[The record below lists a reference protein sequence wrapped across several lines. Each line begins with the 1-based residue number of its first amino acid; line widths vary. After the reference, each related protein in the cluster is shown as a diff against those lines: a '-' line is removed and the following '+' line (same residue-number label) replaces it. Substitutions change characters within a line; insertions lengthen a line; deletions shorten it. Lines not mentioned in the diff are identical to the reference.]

1 MNPTLKS
8 VALTGVLLGLVLGS
22 PLSRAAGPNGAE
34 PSPPPLF
41 DTLGG
46 YQHSV
51 TTNSELAQRYFN
63 QGLRLVYGFNHA
75 EAIRAFRH
83 VAQIDPRC
91 AMAYW
96 GLALALGPNINA
108 PMNDRR
114 GREAYAAI
122 QQAITLARYASEHD
136 RAYIE
141 ALATRYVAEPESAD
155 RDALNRA
162 YAEAM
167 RGLSERYPDD
177 PDARTL
183 FAAALMNIRP
193 WDYWTPDS
201 QPKANTLQLVA
212 ALESV
217 LERFP
222 DHIGAIHYYIH
233 AVEASSQPDR
243 ALPYARRLG
252 ELIPGSGHLVHMPS
266 HIYMRLGLYHDAALS
281 NTRAIEAD
289 ETYIEAEAPRGLYP
303 NMYYPHNIDFLWA
316 AQHME
321 GRSVEAIETARKL
334 AERVPVER
342 ARQFPAL
349 EAWTAMPL
357 CALVRFGKWQA
368 VLEEPRPP
376 ADLRYMTGLWHYAR
390 ALAFA
395 ATDRLDEA
403 RAEQTELNAVLTT
416 FDTGRQM
423 MGRNSATDLLGIAVR
438 VVAGELAARAGKT
451 DEAVRQLEEA
461 VAGQDRLRYSEPPP
475 WYYPVRQSLGA
486 VLLDAGRPAEAE
498 AVYRE
503 DLRRNP
509 DNGWSLYGLAQSLH
523 GQKKTIPARRTERE
537 FQKAWARADVRL
549 RASRF

>member
-1 MNPTLKS
+1 MKS
-8 VALTGVLLGLVLGS
+8 CALAVVLLGLVFS
-22 PLSRAAGPNGAE
+22 PSLSRAAEPNGAE

-91 AMAYW
+91 AMAHW

-114 GREAYAAI
+114 GREAYAAM
-122 QQAITLARYASEHD
+122 QQAIVLARYASEHD

-167 RGLSERYPDD
+167 RSLSERYPDD

-193 WDYWTPDS
+193 WDYWTPEG

-233 AVEASSQPDR
+233 AVEASSQAER

-289 ETYIEAEAPRGLYP
+289 ETYIEAEAPRGMYP

-321 GRSVEAIETARKL
+321 GR
-334 AERVPVER
+334 
-342 ARQFPAL
+342 Q
-349 EAWTAMPL
+349 
-357 CALVRFGKWQA
+357 
-368 VLEEPRPP
+368 
-376 ADLRYMTGLWHYAR
+376 
-390 ALAFA
+390 
-395 ATDRLDEA
+395 
-403 RAEQTELNAVLTT
+403 
-416 FDTGRQM
+416 
-423 MGRNSATDLLGIAVR
+423 
-438 VVAGELAARAGKT
+438 
-451 DEAVRQLEEA
+451 
-461 VAGQDRLRYSEPPP
+461 
-475 WYYPVRQSLGA
+475 
-486 VLLDAGRPAEAE
+486 
-498 AVYRE
+498 
-503 DLRRNP
+503 RR
-509 DNGWSLYGLAQSLH
+509 SH
-523 GQKKTIPARRTERE
+523 
-537 FQKAWARADVRL
+537 
-549 RASRF
+549 

>member
-1 MNPTLKS
+1 MKS
-8 VALTGVLLGLVLGS
+8 FALTVFLLSLLCGP
-22 PLSRAAGPNGAE
+22 PLSRAADPNGAE
-34 PSPPPLF
+34 PSLPPLF
-41 DTLGG
+41 NTLGA
-46 YQHSV
+46 YQHPI

-75 EAIRAFRH
+75 EAVRAFQHAAR
-83 VAQIDPRC
+83 VDPRC
-91 AMAYW
+91 AMVHW

-108 PMNDRR
+108 PMDVQR
-114 GREAYAAI
+114 GQEAYAAI
-122 QQAITLARYASEHD
+122 QQAIALARYASDHD

-141 ALATRYVAEPESAD
+141 VLATRYAAEPESAD
-155 RDALNRA
+155 RDALNRT

-167 RGLSERYPDD
+167 RKLSERYPDD

-233 AVEASSQPDR
+233 AMESSSQPER
-243 ALPYARRLG
+243 ALAHARRLG
-252 ELIPGSGHLVHMPS
+252 GLIPGSGHLVHMPS
-266 HIYMRLGLYHDAALS
+266 HIYMRLGLYHDAAFS

-289 ETYIEAEAPRGLYP
+289 EAYIEAESPQGMYP
-303 NMYYPHNIDFLWA
+303 SMYYPHNIDFLWA

-321 GRSVEAIETARKL
+321 GRSAEAIETARKL
-334 AERVPVER
+334 AERTPVEM
-342 ARQFPAL
+342 ARQIPPL

-357 CALVRFGKWQA
+357 CALVRFGKWDA
-368 VLEEPRPP
+368 VLKEARPP
-376 ADLRYMTGLWHYAR
+376 ADLRYITGLWHYAR

-395 ATDRLDEA
+395 ATDQLAEA
-403 RAEQTELNAVLTT
+403 RTEQADLNAVLTT
-416 FDTGRQM
+416 FDAGRQM
-423 MGRNSATDLLGIAVR
+423 MGRNSATDLLNIAAQI
-438 VVAGELAARAGKT
+438 VAGELAAKAGKT
-451 DEAVRQLEEA
+451 DEAIRQLEEA

-498 AVYRE
+498 TVYRE

-509 DNGWSLYGLAQSLH
+509 DNGWSLYGLAQSLR
-523 GQKKTIPARRTERE
+523 GQDKTAQARRVERA